1 MIFFLEPIV
10 HIKDKFALTK
20 KGIKPVKISY
30 TLPEQINYDE
40 REKKEK
46 SYRIIYFLHFKSLRN
61 KKGEFFVT
69 YVQ

>member
-1 MIFFLEPIV
+1 M
-10 HIKDKFALTK
+10 
-20 KGIKPVKISY
+20 KISY

-40 REKKEK
+40 REKEEK
-46 SYRIIYFLHFKSLRN
+46 SYRIIYFLHFKSLLN